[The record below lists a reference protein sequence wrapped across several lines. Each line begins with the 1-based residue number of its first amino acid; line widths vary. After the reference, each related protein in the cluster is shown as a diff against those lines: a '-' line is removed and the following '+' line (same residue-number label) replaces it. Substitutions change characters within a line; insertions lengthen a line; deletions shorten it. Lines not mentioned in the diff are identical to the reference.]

1 MSVTIAYIHTSHILI
16 PVFSAL
22 SKRELPGADY
32 FHMVDESLIRNT
44 IAAGELTKTTIRRLA
59 GMIASARE
67 AGADAVMVTCSSIG
81 AAVPAV
87 SGLFEFPVI
96 RVDEAM
102 AEQAIRLG
110 HRVGV
115 VATLRATLQPTVKLL
130 HEKAAAGDRPIE
142 VIEVLCE
149 KAFESVLAG
158 DAETHDRLVLASV
171 TRLTQEVDVIVLAQA
186 SMARAVATITAAAA
200 HVPILSSPELAVQR
214 ARSILFA
221 ERSRGQ

>member
-1 MSVTIAYIHTSHILI
+1 V
-16 PVFSAL
+16 P
-22 SKRELPGADY
+22 
-32 FHMVDESLIRNT
+32 
-44 IAAGELTKTTIRRLA
+44 
-59 GMIASARE
+59 
-67 AGADAVMVTCSSIG
+67 VTCSCIG
-81 AAVPAV
+81 RVYRLPDARYD
-87 SGLFEFPVI
+87 FPI
-96 RVDEAM
+96 LRVDEAM
-102 AEQAIRLG
+102 AEQAVRLG

-221 ERSRGQ
+221 ERSREQ